1 MCSSNSKLLL
11 HCCQLVSNSYQHPK
25 NLFQGQKTV
34 NGAKY
39 SKYDQCY
46 IVNSSVVVL
55 FSFPIKEVW
64 SEAWQYWP
72 WMDFDP
78 NVIVVL
84 QQPFYTEWVHMD
96 SGGWGWFV
104 IPVCTVYP
112 KPQFIWEFL
121 KIILNYTL
129 DKFLLSSKPTWREQA
144 GGEYNR
150 PGFLWLCSWWQTS
163 TRSHET
169 CHWPSCKVK
178 TWDYCRKAEGWNK
191 RPDKWQKGLT
201 SRGVIY
207 IIHTK
212 NYKILWDMLW
222 TPEFYHF
229 YCRNVNS
236 VTQNEL
242 F

>member
-1 MCSSNSKLLL
+1 MKHDSTDLEWILILMWLWYCSS
-11 HCCQLVSNSYQHPK
+11 
-25 NLFQGQKTV
+25 LFIQSEYTWTV
-34 NGAKY
+34 AG
-39 SKYDQCY
+39 
-46 IVNSSVVVL
+46 
-55 FSFPIKEVW
+55 
-64 SEAWQYWP
+64 
-72 WMDFDP
+72 
-78 NVIVVL
+78 
-84 QQPFYTEWVHMD
+84 
-96 SGGWGWFV
+96 GGWSM
-104 IPVCTVYP
+104 IHVCTVYP
-112 KPQFIWEFL
+112 KPNEIWEFL

>member
-25 NLFQGQKTV
+25 NLFKGQKTV

-129 DKFLLSSKPTWREQA
+129 DKFLLSSKLTWREQA
-144 GGEYNR
+144 GGE
-150 PGFLWLCSWWQTS
+150 
-163 TRSHET
+163 
-169 CHWPSCKVK
+169 
-178 TWDYCRKAEGWNK
+178 
-191 RPDKWQKGLT
+191 
-201 SRGVIY
+201 
-207 IIHTK
+207 
-212 NYKILWDMLW
+212 
-222 TPEFYHF
+222 
-229 YCRNVNS
+229 
-236 VTQNEL
+236 
-242 F
+242 